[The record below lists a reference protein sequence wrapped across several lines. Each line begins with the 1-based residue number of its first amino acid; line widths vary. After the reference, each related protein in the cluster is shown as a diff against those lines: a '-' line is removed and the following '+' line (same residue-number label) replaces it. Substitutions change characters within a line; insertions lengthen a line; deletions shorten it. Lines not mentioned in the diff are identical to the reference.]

1 MNYYSG
7 GRRIV
12 KKLFLILFT
21 FFFIFSYAQ
30 EPLMPVIAENDSAAV
45 AAERQL
51 IYYQLLSGTL
61 PLGEFMEPVK
71 LPEFNFQG
79 EMAKRWT
86 YAIQDNPMNF
96 WSFEGFS
103 SGLPVAGLSPFL
115 RNETIFSGASYQIND
130 SFTIGGYSFGA
141 NSVFSAPFPNQGMN
155 NFDVRGSTIFL
166 KYNVSKNFKI
176 ETRVNVTQGPG
187 F

>member
-1 MNYYSG
+1 M
-7 GRRIV
+7 
-12 KKLFLILFT
+12 KKFLLILFT
-21 FFFIFSYAQ
+21 FYFIGSYAQ
-30 EPLMPVIAENDSAAV
+30 EPLMPVFADNDSSAV

-51 IYYQLLSGTL
+51 MYYQLLSGTL
-61 PLGEFMEPVK
+61 PLGDFMEPVQ

-79 EMAKRWT
+79 EMAKRWS
-86 YAIQDNPMNF
+86 YAVQDNPMNF
-96 WSFEGFS
+96 WSFDNFS
-103 SGLPVAGLSPFL
+103 HGLPGTGLSPFL
-115 RNETIFSGASYQIND
+115 QNETVFSGASYQINERL
-130 SFTIGGYSFGA
+130 TLGGYSFGA

-155 NFDVRGSTIFL
+155 NFDVRGSSMFL

>member
-1 MNYYSG
+1 M
-7 GRRIV
+7 

-21 FFFIFSYAQ
+21 FYFLDSFAQ
-30 EPLMPVIAENDSAAV
+30 EPLMPVIVENDSAAI

-51 IYYQLLSGTL
+51 MYFQLLSGTL
-61 PLGEFMEPVK
+61 QLDDFMEPVQ
-71 LPEFNFQG
+71 LPEFNFPG
-79 EMAKRWT
+79 EMVKRWS
-86 YAIQDNPMNF
+86 YAFQDIPMNF
-96 WSFEGFS
+96 WSFEDFS
-103 SGLPVAGLSPFL
+103 PGLSIAGLSPFL

-130 SFTIGGYSFGA
+130 RFTIGGYSFGA
-141 NSVFSAPFPNQGMN
+141 NSVFSAPFPNQGVH
-155 NFDVRGSTIFL
+155 NFDFRGSTMFL

>member
-21 FFFIFSYAQ
+21 FYFIFSRAQ
-30 EPLMPVIAENDSAAV
+30 EPLMPVIVENDSAAV

-51 IYYQLLSGTL
+51 MYYQLLSGTL
-61 PLGEFMEPVK
+61 HLGEFMEPFQ
-71 LPEFNFQG
+71 LPDFNFQG
-79 EMAKRWT
+79 EMAKRWS
-86 YAIQDNPMNF
+86 YNFQDNPMNF
-96 WSFEGFS
+96 LSFESFS
-103 SGLPVAGLSPFL
+103 PGLTFTGLSPFL
-115 RNETIFSGASYQIND
+115 RDETIFSGAAYQIND
-130 SFTIGGYSFGA
+130 RFTLGGYSFGA
-141 NSVFSAPFPNQGMN
+141 NSVFSAPFPNQGIN
-155 NFDVRGSTIFL
+155 NFDVRGSTMFL

-187 F
+187 Y